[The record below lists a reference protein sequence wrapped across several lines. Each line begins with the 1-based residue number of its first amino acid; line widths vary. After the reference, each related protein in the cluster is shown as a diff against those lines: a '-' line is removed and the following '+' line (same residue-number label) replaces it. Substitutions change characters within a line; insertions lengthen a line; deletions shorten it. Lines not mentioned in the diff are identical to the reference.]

1 MARGARKLADADA
14 GGAARAPLVLTP
26 VVTAASVAAPAPTGL
41 IGDGWETDPSMNT
54 LPPIEPGSPM
64 GLNMEPTEQ
73 PPLEARPGPGAE
85 VPKLLVLLGALWALW
100 CVASLSGASARR
112 LSRVRWPRPRGL
124 RRVSPPPVE
133 DTA

>member
-1 MARGARKLADADA
+1 
-14 GGAARAPLVLTP
+14 
-26 VVTAASVAAPAPTGL
+26 
-41 IGDGWETDPSMNT
+41 MNA

-100 CVASLSGASARR
+100 CVASLSGASARW
-112 LSRVRWPRPRGL
+112 LSSVRWPAEASA
-124 RRVSPPPVE
+124 VSPPPVD
-133 DTA
+133 DTAYARQRVPGAQSP